1 MGANLS
7 TTADIPVE
15 DCRSWPRDRST
26 STGLV
31 TFVLQDAKTDW
42 AVKEQVRA
50 QLRRSIKRLLRKHKY
65 PPDQQETAVLLVM
78 RQAEVIADEWV
89 AA

>member
-1 MGANLS
+1 MGVVS
-7 TTADIPVE
+7 D
-15 DCRSWPRDRST
+15 
-26 STGLV
+26 LV
-31 TFVLQDAKTDW
+31 TIVRRDAKTDW

-50 QLRRSIKRLLRKHKY
+50 QLRRSIKRLLRKYRY